1 MLHSLRGKRTPR
13 EGAGQRPTLL
23 LDQGQP
29 PGTQTQEPDRCF
41 IRSLSW
47 AGSERW
53 TCARRLSA
61 TAWRLA
67 CTRPNI
73 RPPRVHSQSRS
84 ARLPWVGSQGANI
97 SVGFDDDLFGSEAM
111 QAEIVLM
118 SKAHP
123 NLPDE
128 VPQGT
133 RFAFAKES
141 TGGLFARFRV
151 GNSVYRN
158 ANQGSL
164 HQLWESVHY
173 IDRLLARRDNEKAAS

>member
-1 MLHSLRGKRTPR
+1 MS
-13 EGAGQRPTLL
+13 
-23 LDQGQP
+23 
-29 PGTQTQEPDRCF
+29 
-41 IRSLSW
+41 
-47 AGSERW
+47 
-53 TCARRLSA
+53 
-61 TAWRLA
+61 
-67 CTRPNI
+67 TR
-73 RPPRVHSQSRS
+73 V
-84 ARLPWVGSQGANI
+84 LPWVGPQGANI

-111 QAEIVLM
+111 QAEIALM

-128 VPQGT
+128 VPEGT

-173 IDRLLARRDNEKAAS
+173 IDRLLHPRDNEKAAS